1 MVDRRLINQFLI
13 NYANPSSPQP
23 VKIQM
28 LETMSKILAFTME
41 EKQTLGLVKKAT
53 VTD

>member
-1 MVDRRLINQFLI
+1 M
-13 NYANPSSPQP
+13 
-23 VKIQM
+23 QM

-53 VTD
+53 LNEKGGISDKLYSFFMQDDE